1 MATVANLD
9 VKIGAKTDSLKKGI
23 SNVKNQL
30 KQLAVTVGA
39 AFGVR
44 EIARF
49 TSETVKLSGVAEG
62 VAVAF
67 ERLGKPGLLDELVR
81 ATKGTV
87 SQLDLMQQAVK
98 ASNFKIPLDTL
109 VTGLEFAT
117 QRAKETGESV
127 EFLARSFVTAIGR
140 KSALVLDNLGIS
152 VLELQQEVKKV
163 GDFATAVGNIMER
176 EMSTWGESVDTVA
189 DKTQRLN
196 ATWRNTKVLIGDVVT
211 ETADLKDS
219 LDGVNESLED
229 LNIILAAEDTKSGFN
244 DFIDFMTTVTPLF
257 FLAKVQINSFTKA
270 IEEWADA
277 IKDKSNESKN
287 ELLRNLGEIRDEFGN
302 ITGFDLIKAAK
313 AFELLSGG
321 GGDEEGE
328 ADKPIKTLESLRKE
342 LEDVNLLIAQTD
354 IAKIGDIIELQNL
367 AATIREEITAVE
379 GLALAQAK
387 LDDSIPDEKLAAM
400 AALLLDVTD
409 AAMGVNT
416 ALKDTGM
423 VIGELASVGW
433 QDVIEMTQLLQEAFF
448 DMAIG
453 LGDSIANLVLSTG
466 GLKGVLNN
474 LLLVLINFAKA
485 FGAVLIAAGIA
496 FTGSGIFAGTGIG
509 LIAAGV
515 GLQALGGIGAILIQR
530 QNMNVNVT
538 GEISGNVIKLASDRG
553 AAFRGATT

>member
-44 EIARF
+44 EITRF

-196 ATWRNTKVLIGDVVT
+196 ATWQNTKVIIGDIVT
-211 ETADLKDS
+211 ETTDLKDG

-229 LNIILAAEDTKSGFN
+229 LNTILGSEGLQKGFSALIKNLALSSPLAAITKFN
-244 DFIDFMTTVTPLF
+244 VNL
-257 FLAKVQINSFTKA
+257 LTKA
-270 IEEWADA
+270 IEALANSIQFGDA
-277 IKDKSNESKN
+277 
-287 ELLRNLGEIRDEFGN
+287 LTEIGKMTE
-302 ITGFDLIKAAK
+302 AW
-313 AFELLSGG
+313 GG
-321 GGDEEGE
+321 QTKPVEEVV
-328 ADKPIKTLESLRKE
+328 KTLGGLRKE
-342 LEDVNLLIAQTD
+342 LVDVMALIEVTPETRT
-354 IAKIGDIIELQNL
+354 GDIIELQNM
-367 AATIREEITAVE
+367 AAAIRAQIEHIE

-400 AALLLDVTD
+400 PALLLDVTN

-448 DMAIG
+448 DMMTG
-453 LGDSIANLVLSTG
+453 LGDSIARLVLSTG

-515 GLQALGGIGAILIQR
+515 GLQALGGIGATLIQR
-530 QNMNVNVT
+530 QNVNV
-538 GEISGNVIKLASDRG
+538 SGQ
-553 AAFRGATT
+553 FRIDGRDLVTSVERSSGFKGATT